1 MTFDTQ
7 IITDL
12 AVFFN
17 EDEHAE
23 TVSYNGV
30 NITAVVDHGDIMDD
44 DSAVVHR
51 QKILFVQA
59 TDVATP
65 AYRDTVIID
74 SVTWRVGPVDK
85 FEEDGDTWMLPLY
98 RDERPI
104 L

>member
-17 EDEHAE
+17 TDEHAE